1 MILLT
6 HPTQINQVNSKNKD
20 LGHSYMIQEKVIKI
34 LQLIVGVA
42 KYCSVSMRCPKF
54 RFPIWVIVF
63 DELELITFVSQG
75 LTLSTA
81 SLVLS
86 IKVKFVVEDD

>member
-6 HPTQINQVNSKNKD
+6 HPAQIDQVDSKNKD
-20 LGHSYMIQEKVIKI
+20 LGSSYMIKEKVIKI

-42 KYCSVSMRCPKF
+42 KFCRVSMRCHKF
-54 RFPIWVIVF
+54 RFPIGVIVF
-63 DELELITFVSQG
+63 DELELISFVSQG

-81 SLVLS
+81 SLVSFSVYL
-86 IKVKFVVEDD
+86 FL

>member
-6 HPTQINQVNSKNKD
+6 HPTQINQVNSNNKD

-54 RFPIWVIVF
+54 KFLIWVIVF
-63 DELELITFVSQG
+63 DELELISFVSQV
-75 LTLSTA
+75 LTLSTV
-81 SLVLS
+81 SLVLLL
-86 IKVKFVVEDD
+86 KVRVD